1 MVWGA
6 HWTGER
12 VAERLVAVFRALPN
26 TPIYSPRKGVFE
38 PSQPIDGLDLITAV
52 QLCLGR
58 ETQICYQLLL
68 WARMRARG
76 ESIRT
81 FCVEGGRK
89 RSTFYRRRGRA
100 LDRVAAFLNEQ
111 RGK

>member
-1 MVWGA
+1 VV
-6 HWTGER
+6 ER
-12 VAERLVAVFRALPN
+12 YTAWALTRGNLATPAFWLHRKAPELPN
-26 TPIYSPRKGVFE
+26 LFLPQGRFQ

-58 ETQICYQLLL
+58 ETESCYRLLL

-76 ESIRT
+76 ESIRA

-89 RSTFYRRRGRA
+89 RSTFYA
-100 LDRVAAFLNEQ
+100 AEVASLIGSRPF
-111 RGK
+111 

>member
-58 ETQICYQLLL
+58 ETQICYQLLQ

-76 ESIRT
+76 ES
-81 FCVEGGRK
+81 
-89 RSTFYRRRGRA
+89 
-100 LDRVAAFLNEQ
+100 
-111 RGK
+111 

>member
-1 MVWGA
+1 MAMMCVTSLSTASKECQTGAKSCKAGKLHSADEIISFTLDKCNIGQRLILFGMVVWSCM
-6 HWTGER
+6 TQ
-12 VAERLVAVFRALPN
+12 
-26 TPIYSPRKGVFE
+26 RKGVFE

-76 ESIRT
+76 
-81 FCVEGGRK
+81 
-89 RSTFYRRRGRA
+89 
-100 LDRVAAFLNEQ
+100 
-111 RGK
+111 